1 MKKFSSSLW
10 ENAKNITDFENKK
23 IIALRK
29 EELKLHQDTKVCYI
43 CRKIILTI
51 LSKTINY
58 QKVTD
63 HCHCTGKH
71 RDVAHSICNSK
82 FDMSNE
88 IPVVFHNCSNYD
100 YHFIIKEYSNEFEK
114 KFECLGE
121 NAEKYKISVPIEK
134 KL

>member
-43 CRKIILTI
+43 CRKIMLKN

-63 HCHCTGKH
+63 HCHYTGKH
-71 RDVAHSICNSK
+71 RGVAHSICN
-82 FDMSNE
+82 
-88 IPVVFHNCSNYD
+88 
-100 YHFIIKEYSNEFEK
+100 
-114 KFECLGE
+114 
-121 NAEKYKISVPIEK
+121 
-134 KL
+134 